1 MKNTFRVVDQ
11 DSQVLFECSIE
22 EADKAY
28 KYASEMEKM
37 GIKVKLL
44 SPSLPQTLVN
54 SLGMPEDNEKDFN
67 ASIDYE
73 IEDHEVG
80 CCNKYEQ

>member
-1 MKNTFRVVDQ
+1 MKNTIRVVDS
-11 DSQVLFECSIE
+11 DSQVLFECPIE
-22 EADKAY
+22 ESDRAY
-28 KYASEMEKM
+28 NFAREMEEM
-37 GIKVKLL
+37 GVEVKLL

-54 SLGMPEDNEKDFN
+54 SLGMKEEDQEQFI
-67 ASIDYE
+67 ASVDYE